1 MTRYR
6 KLAIKRRTRNKRS
19 KNRRNSRYK
28 RGGGGGVSEQ
38 QSVLPKLSSLTPRQR
53 TMAPRQ
59 TLHRNSMGAHQRK
72 TPIKYS
78 IIDIPAT
85 LPHITTKA
93 EFKKTEDMLIGILN
107 TMIARPTHYAY
118 KTGVPRI
125 IELLILL
132 RQKWWWL
139 NETDQR
145 TPKIDDA
152 IHDARFWYSYHTREG
167 TFENEQNFTS
177 ELETE
182 NEQNFTSELET
193 ENP

>member
-6 KLAIKRRTRNKRS
+6 KLAKKRRTHNKRS

-38 QSVLPKLSSLTPRQR
+38 QSVLPRPRLSSLTPRQR

-72 TPIKYS
+72 TPSKYS
-78 IIDIPAT
+78 IIDIPDT

-107 TMIARPTHYAY
+107 TMIDRPTHYAY

-125 IELLILL
+125 IKLLNFLKS
-132 RQKWWWL
+132 KWQDL
-139 NETDQR
+139 NETDQS
-145 TPKIDDA
+145 TPKIDNA
-152 IHDARFWYSYHTREG
+152 IHDARFWYSHHTQKG
-167 TFENEQNFTS
+167 TFENEQNFTN
-177 ELETE
+177 ELEI
-182 NEQNFTSELET
+182 